1 MEEKTF
7 TQEELNSIV
16 SERLNKEKEK
26 YSKSIEEYESK
37 LTNLNDQLKQLTE
50 QAANHAKE
58 LEERDL
64 KIRGYETQSVKMR
77 VAKEVGIPF
86 ELAEKLSG
94 DDEESIKRDAEFF
107 KNVLDTQRGGQP
119 LRSTE
124 TREEGD
130 SSESAYR
137 QLAASAFANK

>member
-137 QLAASAFANK
+137 KLAASAFANK

>member
-107 KNVLDTQRGGQP
+107 RNVLDTQRGGQP

-124 TREEGD
+124 TREEN
-130 SSESAYR
+130 SSDSAYR
-137 QLAASAFANK
+137 KLAASAFANK

>member
-124 TREEGD
+124 TREEN
-130 SSESAYR
+130 SSDSAYR